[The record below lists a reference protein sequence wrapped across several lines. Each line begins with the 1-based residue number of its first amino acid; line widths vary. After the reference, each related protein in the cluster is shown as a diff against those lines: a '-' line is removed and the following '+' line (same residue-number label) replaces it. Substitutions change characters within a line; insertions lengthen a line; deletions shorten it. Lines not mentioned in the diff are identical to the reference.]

1 LQSYSVIKY
10 VALNDAGIAADDPRI
25 VIVRIRSRGE
35 NHAVVGV
42 RNAGHWL
49 ILDNRRM
56 ALVESSQLH
65 DYLPLFSFG
74 GGTETKSTFSLADSP
89 RSVILRISPIIR
101 KGRLPERDAVTR

>member
-1 LQSYSVIKY
+1 
-10 VALNDAGIAADDPRI
+10 VALNDAGIAADDLRI

-74 GGTETKSTFSLADSP
+74 GGTETKSTFDSP